1 MLSWLAVRLCQ
12 PKMKYSVNEL
22 LKIVECRH
30 ILGALR
36 VDIRALVLEKV
47 KEVRQKDCSLADLR
61 ELFLFLP
68 LIEYES
74 ISYILDHFLSRAHPK
89 DILQLTQLFEMESM
103 SPEDYEHYGDEGELP
118 SERQAEH
125 EPRMDRSHLAPKEKN
140 KRWMPYLR
148 SYFLR
153 LPGAVNSH

>member
-12 PKMKYSVNEL
+12 PKMKYTVNEL

-47 KEVRQKDCSLADLR
+47 KDVRQKDCSLADLR

-103 SPEDYEHYGDEGELP
+103 SPEDYEH
-118 SERQAEH
+118 
-125 EPRMDRSHLAPKEKN
+125 
-140 KRWMPYLR
+140 
-148 SYFLR
+148 
-153 LPGAVNSH
+153 